1 MWIVNEYILLIKKVT
16 TTFCTLQINIRKL
29 KVNKV
34 EKYSLHNK
42 TKNQSAYIIMEK
54 ANTLTESFGTWE
66 YNSH

>member
-16 TTFCTLQINIRKL
+16 TTFCTPQINIRKL

>member
-16 TTFCTLQINIRKL
+16 TTFCTPQINIRKL

-42 TKNQSAYIIMEK
+42 TENQSAYIIMEK
-54 ANTLTESFGTWE
+54 ANILMEAFGTWE
-66 YNSH
+66 YNSQ